1 MAVLLS
7 AHLGSE
13 AEIAAAIV
21 LVASL
26 AITVAWIWH
35 LVR

>member
-1 MAVLLS
+1 MAILFS

-21 LVASL
+21 LLASI
-26 AITVAWIWH
+26 AITIAWVWH
-35 LVR
+35 LGR